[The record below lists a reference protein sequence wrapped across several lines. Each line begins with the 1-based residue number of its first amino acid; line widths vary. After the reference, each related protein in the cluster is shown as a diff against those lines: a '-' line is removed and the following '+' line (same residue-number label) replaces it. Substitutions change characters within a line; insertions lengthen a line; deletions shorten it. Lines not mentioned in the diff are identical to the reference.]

1 MPETFDIDAVRLSQ
15 ARAAAKR
22 SGRSLAEQIAYWIWL
37 GQAVDESPEFDVKR
51 LQTTLPENLT
61 ALESAVFLSYL
72 EEATSHPTKEAEAF
86 FEDRRRRGLGVGLDE
101 NGHLVRQKPAT

>member
-15 ARAAAKR
+15 ARAAAER

-61 ALESAVFLSYL
+61 AVESAVFFSYL
-72 EEATSHPTKEAEAF
+72 EEATSQPTKEAETF
-86 FEDRRRRGLGVGLDE
+86 FADRRRRGLGVGLDE
-101 NGHLVRQKPAT
+101 NGHLVRQKPAS